1 MHEANHPIWAIFR
14 ILAITLAA
22 YVVMLATSTN
32 YDNTE
37 RLAILGVVLAAIGS
51 EAVTKIMSKSS

>member
-1 MHEANHPIWAIFR
+1 MHQPNHPIWAIFR

-22 YVVMLATSTN
+22 YVVLLATSTN

-37 RLAILGVVLAAIGS
+37 RLAILGVVLAAIGA
-51 EAVTKIMSKSS
+51 ETATKFMSKTN

>member
-22 YVVMLATSTN
+22 YVVLLATSTN

-37 RLAILGVVLAAIGS
+37 RLAILGVVVAAIGA
-51 EAVTKIMSKSS
+51 ETATKMKTK

>member
-1 MHEANHPIWAIFR
+1 MHNAKHPIWAILR
-14 ILAITLAA
+14 ILAIALASYATLR
-22 YVVMLATSTN
+22 ATSTN

-51 EAVTKIMSKSS
+51 EALTKIMSKTT